1 MGLPLWGRWHAEG
14 VTDEVPAR
22 GDLTRPSGTLPIGEG
37 FFRKRIVMM
46 RKIVIAGAGS
56 YHFAPAIFEDLFV
69 RWRTPV
75 EVWMVDSDLDM
86 AELSARGAQA
96 LARAFGC
103 EARFYYTTQLS
114 KATFSADA
122 VIFCADFLDEEA
134 WKQDLKALDD
144 VGLGK
149 QVRLRGG
156 IGGAMQT
163 MRVLDFITD
172 LATQMSEECP
182 DAPLIICDSGF
193 GGIQLARACECA
205 QRFCGV
211 RTLGVSGVTEQT
223 RKRLAL
229 YLNVKEENL
238 DITCAGLNNFS
249 WVTRLMDKKK
259 NEDLIPRCMKEMQED
274 SREELSSQ
282 YIDWYGAIPA
292 GERVMQYELL
302 ADTEKS
308 PRKTVLLSGTGL
320 ADYELRKRNLAMLAV
335 HGPLSPK
342 GASAWGQIRQSGLQT
357 ARPVEILRAL
367 WGEGDCRVANLNM
380 PCDGAIEGVAPGRFV
395 ECPGTVSAEGA
406 RGERVELPVEL
417 HDLMGQLSLCNVLYA
432 EAASSGS
439 RVALRE
445 AMEIDPALTG
455 IDLLYTEG
463 VLSDMMEAQKDKL
476 KRFF

>member
-1 MGLPLWGRWHAEG
+1 MLSG
-14 VTDEVPAR
+14 AR
-22 GDLTRPSGTLPIGEG
+22 AQ
-37 FFRKRIVMM
+37 FFGYMNIMK
-46 RKIVIAGAGS
+46 KIVIAGAGS
-56 YHFAPAIFEDLFV
+56 YHFAPAILEDLFV

-134 WKQDLKALDD
+134 WKKDLKALDD
-144 VGLGK
+144 VGLYK
-149 QVRLRGG
+149 QARLRGG
-156 IGGAMQT
+156 VGGAMQT
-163 MRVLDFITD
+163 LRVLDFMTD

-182 DAPLIICDSGF
+182 DAPLIVCDSGF
-193 GGIQLARACECA
+193 GGVQLARTCECA

-223 RKRLAL
+223 RRRLAL
-229 YLNVKEENL
+229 YLDVKEDDL
-238 DITCAGLNNFS
+238 DVTCAGLNNFA
-249 WVTRLMDKKK
+249 WVTRLFDRRREK
-259 NEDLIPRCMKEMQED
+259 DLIPRCMKEMQED
-274 SREELSSQ
+274 SREALSSQ

-302 ADTEKS
+302 ADTELS
-308 PRKTVLLSGTGL
+308 PRKTVLLSGVGL

-342 GASAWGQIRQSGLQT
+342 GAQAWGQIRTSGLQS

-367 WGEGDCRVANLNM
+367 WGEGDCHVDSLSM
-380 PCDGAIEGVAPGRFV
+380 PCDGTVDGVAPGRFV
-395 ECPGTVSAEGA
+395 ECPATVTKDGV
-406 RGERVELPVEL
+406 RGEHTELPVEL

-432 EAASSGS
+432 EAACSGS
-439 RVALRE
+439 RIALRE

-455 IDLLYTEG
+455 VDLLYTEG
-463 VLSDMMEAQKDKL
+463 VLSDMMEAQKEKL

>member
-1 MGLPLWGRWHAEG
+1 
-14 VTDEVPAR
+14 
-22 GDLTRPSGTLPIGEG
+22 
-37 FFRKRIVMM
+37 MM
-46 RKIVIAGAGS
+46 KKIVIAGAGA

-69 RWRTPV
+69 RYRMPV
-75 EVWMVDSDLDM
+75 EVWMVESDLDM
-86 AELSARGAQA
+86 AELSARAAQA
-96 LARAFGC
+96 LAKAFGA

-134 WKQDLKALDD
+134 WKKDLAALDE

-149 QVRLRGG
+149 QARLRGG

-182 DAPLIICDSGF
+182 DAPLIICDSGS

-211 RTLGVSGVTEQT
+211 RTLGVSAVSEQT
-223 RKRLAL
+223 KKRLAL
-229 YLNVKEENL
+229 YLDVKEE
-238 DITCAGLNNFS
+238 DVEIECAGLNNFS
-249 WVTRLMDKKK
+249 WVTRLRDKKK
-259 NEDLIPRCMKEMQED
+259 DEDLTLRCMKEMQED
-274 SREELSSQ
+274 SREQLSSQ

-292 GERVMQYELL
+292 GERVMLYELL
-302 ADTEKS
+302 GDTEKS
-308 PRKTVLLSGTGL
+308 PRKTVLLSGVGL
-320 ADYELRKRNLAMLAV
+320 ADYELRKRNLALLTV
-335 HGPLSPK
+335 HGPLSPE
-342 GASAWGQIRQSGLQT
+342 GAKAWGQIRQSGLSS

-367 WGEGDCRVANLNM
+367 WGEKDCAVANLNM
-380 PCDGAIEGVAPGRFV
+380 PCDGAVEGVAPGRFV
-395 ECPGTVSAEGA
+395 ECPGVVSADGV
-406 RGERVELPVEL
+406 RGESVELPVEL

-439 RVALRE
+439 RQALRE

-455 IDLLYTEG
+455 VDLLYTEG
-463 VLSDMMEAQKDKL
+463 VLSDMMEAQKEKL